1 MGVAKRYLIIVLSLC
16 FVSISPLVSKNAKAS
31 INSCSVTMSP
41 HSVDQSTVTDFQF
54 QITNTDPSSVNWV
67 RITRPSSNY
76 TILSNESPGWG
87 ASTTEEFAYQSDG
100 SLDQG
105 QTMNVTVTAQAGAV
119 QTSPESWIVE
129 VTDNPGMD
137 LFQCSGDTTTSI
149 SSQTGDLTPPSIYNI
164 SVNNIKRNS
173 VTINWGTSEPAT
185 SEVRYGFDEFYG
197 LTSGIN
203 GTLKTSH
210 AITLNNLEPGQPYHF
225 QVSSKDSANNEAN
238 SGDSTFVTAL
248 VDPVETVSPDSLYVA
263 PKAKIAIKFV
273 PTEKIPPTITINTV
287 MDKPFKQAPII
298 TGRVNDNEA
307 VAGIEYSTDG
317 GKNWLLVD
325 QEQGLGTKQSTYS
338 FKPINLDD
346 GNYKIIVRAVDTSG
360 NVGLSDAR
368 TLIIDRLP
376 PLVGGSV
383 VSSGPQIFQP
393 NENGVIF
400 SLAGVDQKITFSS
413 VGGAESITINAK
425 KVAGKSEQ
433 QVFTLTK
440 QPDTGLWTGV
450 LSFKEP
456 GGYTLNAESIDG
468 ANNKTSK
475 VVGTVQVLK
484 PGRILSSEN
493 KVLPDAKITLYYL
506 EPSTNV
512 WAVWDGASYDQKN
525 PQVTSP
531 KGEYSLYVPPG
542 KYYLKA
548 DAKNHRTLISNVFEV
563 KKQSMPI
570 LSELN
575 MKEAKNFNIGKYTV
589 HIPPFSND
597 TIDLKLPQLSS
608 SQPILAKQLVDRTV
622 PDFALKNLRGETVR
636 PLDYNGRPTLIVF
649 ISSWSPPSRE
659 QLTSLANL
667 QKNEDINVVP
677 IVSQEGAGKI
687 NAILKITGI
696 SLEMLTDQD
705 SSAVESFKVQALPTH
720 YFIDRRGVVKK
731 VMVGVLS
738 EDKILETLSGGR
750 GN

>member
-1 MGVAKRYLIIVLSLC
+1 MGVAKRYLIITICLC
-16 FVSISPLVSKNAKAS
+16 FVSFSSLVPREANAS
-31 INSCSVTMSP
+31 INSCSVSMSP

-54 QITNTDPSSVNWV
+54 QITNTDSSSINWV
-67 RITRPSSNY
+67 RITRPSSSY
-76 TILSNESPGWG
+76 TILSNESPGWS
-87 ASTTEEFAYQSDG
+87 ASTSEEFAYQSDG
-100 SLDQG
+100 SLDPG
-105 QTMNVTVTAQAGAV
+105 QTMNITVTAQAGV
-119 QTSPESWIVE
+119 LQTSPESWIVE
-129 VTDNPGMD
+129 VTDSPGIN
-137 LFQCSGDTTTSI
+137 LFQCSGDTTTST
-149 SSQTGDLTPPSIYNI
+149 SGQTGDLTPPNIYNI
-164 SVNNIKRNS
+164 SVSNIKRNS

-185 SEVRYGFDEFYG
+185 SEVRYGLDEFYG

-203 GTLKTSH
+203 GTPKTSH
-210 AITLNNLEPGQPYHF
+210 AVTLNNLDPGQPYHF

-248 VDPVETVSPDSLYVA
+248 VDPIETVSPDSLYVA
-263 PKAKIAIKFV
+263 PKAKIPIKAV

-298 TGRVNDNEA
+298 SGRVNDNEA

-325 QEQGLGTKQSTYS
+325 QEQGLGTKLSTYS

-346 GNYKIIVRAVDTSG
+346 GNYRVIVRAVDTSG
-360 NVGLSDAR
+360 NVGVSDVK

-413 VGGAESITINAK
+413 VGGAENITINAK

-433 QVFTLTK
+433 KTFTLTK
-440 QPDTGLWTGV
+440 QSDTGLWTGL
-450 LSFKEP
+450 LSFKES
-456 GGYTLNAESIDG
+456 GGYTLHADSIDG

-475 VVGTVQVLK
+475 VVGTVQVLQ
-484 PGRILSSEN
+484 PGRILSSKN
-493 KVLPDAKITLYYL
+493 KVLPEAKVTLYYL
-506 EPSTNV
+506 EPTTNL

-525 PQVTSP
+525 PQVTNS

-575 MKEAKNFNIGKYTV
+575 MKEARNFNIGRYTV
-589 HIPPFSND
+589 HVPPFSND
-597 TIDLKLPQLSS
+597 TVELKLPQLSS
-608 SQPILAKQLVDRTV
+608 SQPILAKQLIDRTM
-622 PDFALKNLRGETVR
+622 PDFSLKNLKGATVR
-636 PLDYNGRPTLIVF
+636 PIDYNGKPTLIVF

-659 QLTSLANL
+659 QLSGLANL

-677 IVSQEGAGKI
+677 IVSQEGSGKI
-687 NAILKITGI
+687 NSILKIAGL

-705 SSAVESFKVQALPTH
+705 SSAVGSFKVQALPTH

-738 EDKILETLSGGR
+738 EDKILETLSGG
-750 GN
+750 N